1 MLINL
6 HIYTMIDEFLQIFQY
21 QFMIRAMLAGIVVS
35 IIAPLIG
42 FFLVVRRFSLLVD
55 TLAHI
60 SLIGV
65 AGGLLVN
72 ASPLIGAVVASAL
85 AGVGMEK
92 LRQNKRLFSESIM
105 AIFLSGSLALTL
117 VLFSIGS
124 GLGVS
129 ILNYLFGSITTVSSQ
144 ELWAITGVGS
154 IGLFTVALYRKKLF
168 LISYDEELAKVNGM
182 NTSIYNYLLMAL
194 VGVTVAL
201 AIRVVGALLIGA
213 LVVIP
218 VVSAIQWGYGFSK
231 TMIISVIMSFF
242 SVVIGIYSSFYLDLP
257 SSATIVVILLVV
269 FIFSLILKNYVGR
282 GSKSR
287 A

>member
-1 MLINL
+1 
-6 HIYTMIDEFLQIFQY
+6 MIDELLQIFQY

-60 SLIGV
+60 SLIGI

-72 ASPLIGAVVASAL
+72 TSPLMGAVVASAL
-85 AGVGMEK
+85 AGIGMEK

-117 VLFSIGS
+117 VLFSLGS

-129 ILNYLFGSITTVSSQ
+129 ILNYLFGNITTVSNG
-144 ELWAITGVGS
+144 ELWAITGVG
-154 IGLFTVALYRKKLF
+154 LVVLLTVALYRKKLF

-182 NTSIYNYLLMAL
+182 NTSLYNYLLMAL
-194 VGVTVAL
+194 VGITVAL
-201 AIRVVGALLIGA
+201 SIRVVGALLIGA

-218 VVSAIQWGYGFSK
+218 VVSAIQLGFGFGK
-231 TMIISVIMSFF
+231 TMIMSVIISLV
-242 SVVIGIYSSFYLDLP
+242 SVIIGIYSSFYLNLP
-257 SSATIVVILLVV
+257 SSATIVVMLLMFFVTA
-269 FIFSLILKNYVGR
+269 LITKKYDGR
-282 GSKSR
+282 RFKGR
-287 A
+287 I

>member
-1 MLINL
+1 
-6 HIYTMIDEFLQIFQY
+6 MIDELLQIFQY

-117 VLFSIGS
+117 VLFSLGS

-154 IGLFTVALYRKKLF
+154 IVLFTVALYRKKLF

-182 NTSIYNYLLMAL
+182 NTSLYNYLLMAL
-194 VGVTVAL
+194 VGITVAL

-213 LVVIP
+213 LVAIP

-231 TMIISVIMSFF
+231 TMLISVIISFF
-242 SVVIGIYSSFYLDLP
+242 SVVIGIYFSFYLDLP
-257 SSATIVVILLVV
+257 SSATIVVILLMV
-269 FIFSLILKNYVGR
+269 FTFSLLIKNYVG
-282 GSKSR
+282 SR
-287 A
+287 ST

>member
-21 QFMIRAMLAGIVVS
+21 QFMIRAILAGIVVS

-154 IGLFTVALYRKKLF
+154 IVLFTVALYRKKLF

-182 NTSIYNYLLMAL
+182 NTSLYNYLLMAL
-194 VGVTVAL
+194 VGITVAL

-269 FIFSLILKNYVGR
+269 FICSLLFKNYAR
-282 GSKSR
+282 GGKSR
-287 A
+287 

>member
-1 MLINL
+1 M
-6 HIYTMIDEFLQIFQY
+6 HISLPIFTMIDELLQIFQY

-60 SLIGV
+60 SLIGI

-72 ASPLIGAVVASAL
+72 TSPLMGAVVASAL
-85 AGVGMEK
+85 AGIGMEK

-117 VLFSIGS
+117 VLFSLGS

-129 ILNYLFGSITTVSSQ
+129 ILNYLFGNITTVSNG
-144 ELWAITGVGS
+144 ELWAITGVG
-154 IGLFTVALYRKKLF
+154 LVVLLTVALYRKKLF

-182 NTSIYNYLLMAL
+182 NTSLYNYLLMAL
-194 VGVTVAL
+194 VGITVAL
-201 AIRVVGALLIGA
+201 SIRVVGALLIGA

-218 VVSAIQWGYGFSK
+218 VVSAIQLGFGFGK
-231 TMIISVIMSFF
+231 TMIMSVIISLV
-242 SVVIGIYSSFYLDLP
+242 SVIIGIYSSFYLNLP
-257 SSATIVVILLVV
+257 SSATIVVMLLMFFVTA
-269 FIFSLILKNYVGR
+269 LIRKNYDGR
-282 GSKSR
+282 RFKGR
-287 A
+287 I

>member
-1 MLINL
+1 
-6 HIYTMIDEFLQIFQY
+6 MIDELLQIFQY

-60 SLIGV
+60 SLIGI

-72 ASPLIGAVVASAL
+72 TSPLMGAVVASAL
-85 AGVGMEK
+85 AGIGMEK

-117 VLFSIGS
+117 VLFSLGS

-129 ILNYLFGSITTVSSQ
+129 ILNYLFGNITTVSNG
-144 ELWAITGVGS
+144 ELWAITGVG
-154 IGLFTVALYRKKLF
+154 LVVLLTVALYRKKLF

-182 NTSIYNYLLMAL
+182 NTSLYNYLLMAL
-194 VGVTVAL
+194 VGITVAL
-201 AIRVVGALLIGA
+201 SIRVVGALLIGA

-218 VVSAIQWGYGFSK
+218 VVSAIQLGFGFGK
-231 TMIISVIMSFF
+231 TMIMSVIISLV
-242 SVVIGIYSSFYLDLP
+242 SVIIGIYSSFYLDLP
-257 SSATIVVILLVV
+257 SSATIVVILLMFFVTA
-269 FIFSLILKNYVGR
+269 LITKKYDGR
-282 GSKSR
+282 RFKGR
-287 A
+287 I

>member
-6 HIYTMIDEFLQIFQY
+6 HIYTMIDELLQIFQY
-21 QFMIRAMLAGIVVS
+21 QFMIRALLAGIVVS

-60 SLIGV
+60 SLIGI

-72 ASPLIGAVVASAL
+72 TSPLIGAVVASAM

-92 LRQNKRLFSESIM
+92 LRQNRRLFSESIM

-144 ELWAITGVGS
+144 ELWAITVVGS
-154 IGLFTVALYRKKLF
+154 VVLLTVVLYRKKLL

-182 NTSIYNYLLMAL
+182 NTSLYNYLLMAL
-194 VGVTVAL
+194 VGITVAL

-231 TMIISVIMSFF
+231 TMLISVIISFF
-242 SVVIGIYSSFYLDLP
+242 SVVIGIYFSFYLDLP
-257 SSATIVVILLVV
+257 SSATIVVILLMV
-269 FIFSLILKNYVGR
+269 FTFSLIIKNYVG
-282 GSKSR
+282 SR
-287 A
+287 ST

>member
-1 MLINL
+1 
-6 HIYTMIDEFLQIFQY
+6 MIDELLQIFQY

-60 SLIGV
+60 SLIGI

-72 ASPLIGAVVASAL
+72 TSPLMGAVVASAL
-85 AGVGMEK
+85 AGIGMEK

-117 VLFSIGS
+117 VLFSLGS

-129 ILNYLFGSITTVSSQ
+129 ILNYLFGNITTVSNG
-144 ELWAITGVGS
+144 ELWAITGVG
-154 IGLFTVALYRKKLF
+154 LVVLLTVALYRKKLF

-182 NTSIYNYLLMAL
+182 NTSLYNYLLMAL
-194 VGVTVAL
+194 VGITVAL
-201 AIRVVGALLIGA
+201 SIRVVGALLIGA

-218 VVSAIQWGYGFSK
+218 VVSAIQLGFGFGK
-231 TMIISVIMSFF
+231 TMIMSVIISLV
-242 SVVIGIYSSFYLDLP
+242 SVIIGIYSSFYLNLP
-257 SSATIVVILLVV
+257 SSATIVVMLLMFFVTA
-269 FIFSLILKNYVGR
+269 LIRKNYDGR
-282 GSKSR
+282 RFKGR
-287 A
+287 I

>member
-1 MLINL
+1 M
-6 HIYTMIDEFLQIFQY
+6 HISLPIFTMIDELLQIFQY

-60 SLIGV
+60 SLIGI

-72 ASPLIGAVVASAL
+72 TSPLMGAVVASAL
-85 AGVGMEK
+85 AGIGMEK

-117 VLFSIGS
+117 VLFSLGS

-129 ILNYLFGSITTVSSQ
+129 ILNYLFGNITTVSNG
-144 ELWAITGVGS
+144 ELWAITGVG
-154 IGLFTVALYRKKLF
+154 LVVLLTVALYRKKLF

-182 NTSIYNYLLMAL
+182 NTSLYNYLLMAL
-194 VGVTVAL
+194 VGITVAL
-201 AIRVVGALLIGA
+201 SIRVVGALLIGA

-218 VVSAIQWGYGFSK
+218 VVSAIQLGFGFGK
-231 TMIISVIMSFF
+231 TMIMSVIISLV
-242 SVVIGIYSSFYLDLP
+242 SVIIGIYSSFYLDLP
-257 SSATIVVILLVV
+257 SSATIVVILLMFFVTA
-269 FIFSLILKNYVGR
+269 LITKKYDGR
-282 GSKSR
+282 RFKGR
-287 A
+287 I

>member
-6 HIYTMIDEFLQIFQY
+6 HIYTMIDELLQIFQY
-21 QFMIRAMLAGIVVS
+21 QFMIRALLAGIVVS

-60 SLIGV
+60 SLIGI

-72 ASPLIGAVVASAL
+72 TSPLIGAVVASAM

-92 LRQNKRLFSESIM
+92 LRQNRRLFSESIM

-144 ELWAITGVGS
+144 ELWAITVVGS
-154 IGLFTVALYRKKLF
+154 VVLLTVVLYRKKLL

-182 NTSIYNYLLMAL
+182 NTSLYNYLLMAL
-194 VGVTVAL
+194 VGITVAL

-231 TMIISVIMSFF
+231 TMLISVIISFF
-242 SVVIGIYSSFYLDLP
+242 SVVIGIYFSFYLDLP

-269 FIFSLILKNYVGR
+269 FTFSLIIKNYVG
-282 GSKSR
+282 SR
-287 A
+287 ST

>member
-1 MLINL
+1 
-6 HIYTMIDEFLQIFQY
+6 MIDELLQIFQY

-60 SLIGV
+60 SLIGI
-65 AGGLLVN
+65 AGGLLAN
-72 ASPLIGAVVASAL
+72 TSPLLGAVIASAL

-92 LRQNKRLFSESIM
+92 LRQNKRIFSESIM

-117 VLFSIGS
+117 VLFSLGS

-154 IGLFTVALYRKKLF
+154 VVLFTVALYRKKLF
-168 LISYDEELAKVNGM
+168 LISYDEELARVNGM
-182 NTSIYNYLLMAL
+182 NTSVYNYLLMAL

-218 VVSAIQWGYGFSK
+218 VVSAIQWGYGFVK
-231 TMIISVIMSFF
+231 TMTISVIISFF
-242 SVVIGIYSSFYLDLP
+242 SVVVGIYSSFYLDLP
-257 SSATIVVILLVV
+257 SSATIVVLLLVV

-282 GSKSR
+282 GGESR
-287 A
+287 T

>member
-1 MLINL
+1 
-6 HIYTMIDEFLQIFQY
+6 MIDELLQIFQY

-60 SLIGV
+60 SLIGI
-65 AGGLLVN
+65 AGGLLAN
-72 ASPLIGAVVASAL
+72 TSPLLGAVIASAL

-117 VLFSIGS
+117 VLFSLGS

-154 IGLFTVALYRKKLF
+154 VVLFTVALYRKKLF
-168 LISYDEELAKVNGM
+168 LISYDEELARVNGM

-218 VVSAIQWGYGFSK
+218 VVSAIQWGYGFVK
-231 TMIISVIMSFF
+231 TMTISVIISFF
-242 SVVIGIYSSFYLDLP
+242 SVVVGIYSSFYLDLP
-257 SSATIVVILLVV
+257 SSATIVVILLVAFV
-269 FIFSLILKNYVGR
+269 YSLIIKNYVGR
-282 GSKSR
+282 R
-287 A
+287 IT